1 MKAIHSE
8 QCCVVK
14 SHGSALYLVV
24 VIEIFKH
31 CINLLIQCARF
42 RLMVPQGVQYAVQV
56 A

>member
-1 MKAIHSE
+1 MNAIHSE

-14 SHGSALYLVV
+14 SHGSALYLV

-42 RLMVPQGVQYAVQV
+42 RLMVPQGVRYAVQV